1 MRIFFLGLLFFGIQ
15 FGAVAQLQFNA
26 TSRHDLNRIQRI
38 WSEQKEKSFESLANE
53 FPVYSLQGKIVIS
66 LLGKVNDA
74 FHSSLLT
81 AEGITI
87 GSRIG
92 DVITLKVPL
101 DKLDVLFAA
110 PGISYLEIASK
121 VQQHLNRA
129 LTDARVDSVH
139 LGIDLPQAYTGKD
152 VLIGI
157 TDWGFDYTHP
167 MFYDTALQQTRILA
181 AWDQYKQA
189 GPAPEGFTYGTE
201 YATIPDLLS
210 AGSDTANIYS
220 YAYHG
225 SHVAGIA
232 GGAGAGT
239 IYKGVAFES
248 QFLFTTFLVDAA
260 SVIDAYQWMYEK
272 SVAENKRLVI
282 NQSWGLYY
290 IGNLD
295 GTSLISQAIDQYSE
309 LGVVFASSGG
319 NNGDVN
325 FHLKKT
331 FDNDTLR
338 SKIDFY
344 SYTANPKMW
353 GQSITMWGEQGKSF
367 AARVKVLNSINQFQA
382 QTAFFPTTTVPYID
396 TFLII
401 GVDTVFYNLS
411 AEASNPLNSRPHI
424 RLRVKNKSTAY
435 KVLLEVA
442 AVDGTVHAWNV
453 TELTSGV
460 GNWGMPFSQA
470 GAGTLI
476 GDANYSIGEP
486 SCTESVISVAAH
498 SSTYALPNG
507 NLTGGAIANF
517 SSKGPTLDGRTKP
530 DISAPGVNVGS
541 SVSSFTDNSFSTVLT
556 INFQGQDYKFTR
568 ISGTSMSSPMVAGVA
583 ALILDANPYLMPYQ
597 IKSIIQQTARM
608 DSYTGLIPAAGD
620 LQWGYGK
627 VHAYEA
633 VKLALNTVSLPENE
647 SKWTLNVYPNP
658 STGLILVEGNL
669 IGNEKYTLHSSDGKI
684 ISSGKISSNQLDFTN
699 LSTGFYILK
708 ISGDN
713 GAFVVRILIE

>member
-1 MRIFFLGLLFFGIQ
+1 MRIFFFGLLLFG
-15 FGAVAQLQFNA
+15 FNVGAVAQLQFNA
-26 TSRHDLNRIQRI
+26 TSRHDLKRIHRV
-38 WSEQKEKSFESLANE
+38 WSEQREKSLDVLANE
-53 FPVYSLQGKIVIS
+53 FPIYTLQGETVIS
-66 LLGKVNDA
+66 LLGKVNST
-74 FHSSLLT
+74 FHASHLT
-81 AEGITI
+81 QAGITV

-101 DKLDVLFAA
+101 DKLEILFST
-110 PGISYLEIASK
+110 PGLSYLEIASK
-121 VQQHLNRA
+121 IQPHLNRA
-129 LTDARVDSVH
+129 LGDARVDSVH
-139 LGIDLPQAYTGKD
+139 LGIDLPEAYSGKD

-167 MFYDTALQQTRILA
+167 MFYDTAMQQTRILA

-201 YATIPDLLS
+201 YATVPELLN

-239 IYKGVAFES
+239 IYKGVAFEA

-272 SVAENKRLVI
+272 SVSENKRLVI
-282 NQSWGLYY
+282 NQSWGLHY

-338 SKIDFY
+338 SKVDFY
-344 SYTANPKMW
+344 SYSANPNMW
-353 GQSITMWGEQGKSF
+353 GQSITMWGEVGKSF
-367 AARVKVLNSINQFQA
+367 SARVKVLNSINQFQT
-382 QTAFFPTTTVPYID
+382 QSDFIPTSTTEYID
-396 TFLII
+396 TFLIV
-401 GVDTVFYNLS
+401 GADTVFYNAA
-411 AEASNPLNSRPHI
+411 AEASNPLNLRPHM
-424 RLRVKNKSTAY
+424 RLRIKNKSTAY
-435 KVLLEVA
+435 KILLEIT

-453 TELTSGV
+453 TELTTGV
-460 GNWGMPFSQA
+460 GNWGMPFSMA

-517 SSKGPTLDGRTKP
+517 SSKGPTLDERSKP
-530 DISAPGVNVGS
+530 DISAPGVSVAS
-541 SVSSFTDNSFSTVLT
+541 SVSSFTDNSFSTTLT
-556 INFQGQDYKFTR
+556 ISFQGQDYKFTR
-568 ISGTSMSSPMVAGVA
+568 ISGTSMSSPMVAGVI
-583 ALILDANPYLMPYQ
+583 ALILDANPYLMPHQ
-597 IKSIIQQTARM
+597 VKSIIQQTART
-608 DSYTGLIPAAGD
+608 DSYTGTIPAGGS
-620 LQWGYGK
+620 LQWGFGK
-627 VHAYEA
+627 VNAYEA
-633 VKLALNTVSLPENE
+633 IKLALNTVSLPKNDAQW
-647 SKWTLNVYPNP
+647 SLKVYPNP
-658 STGLILVEGNL
+658 STGLLLLEGNL
-669 IGNEKYTLHSSDGKI
+669 TGNENFTLLASDGKMI
-684 ISSGKISSNQLDFTN
+684 ASGKISGNQLDLTQYP
-699 LSTGFYILK
+699 TGFYILK
-708 ISGDN
+708 IEGEN
-713 GAFVVRILIE
+713 GAFVVRIVVE